1 MDFNEDSMYILVMW
15 PEVQELMDE
24 DWFFD
29 EAVLSIH
36 PNHDSS
42 YFIPIKRLK

>member
-1 MDFNEDSMYILVMW
+1 MYFNEDSMYILVMW

-24 DWFFD
+24 DWFVD
-29 EAVLSIH
+29 EAILSI
-36 PNHDSS
+36 NHDSS